1 MLQLLPLCKI
11 GRGFICFIVTWGM
24 ISCGFTGVNVCCRE
38 REQVQA
44 SGGAKSSSASGS
56 AEAEEEVC
64 VCVCVCVCVMAD
76 DAMEQ
81 VQLVSDRVEVLVIA
95 RWERCHKV
103 PTHYQIFC
111 RKRFH

>member
-1 MLQLLPLCKI
+1 MC
-11 GRGFICFIVTWGM
+11 
-24 ISCGFTGVNVCCRE
+24 
-38 REQVQA
+38 
-44 SGGAKSSSASGS
+44 
-56 AEAEEEVC
+56 VC
-64 VCVCVCVCVMAD
+64 VCVCVCVCLCVMTDEQQAKLF
-76 DAMEQ
+76 AMEQ

>member
-1 MLQLLPLCKI
+1 MCAAESESKCK
-11 GRGFICFIVTWGM
+11 RVEVRNLHQQV
-24 ISCGFTGVNVCCRE
+24 GVR
-38 REQVQA
+38 RQRRR
-44 SGGAKSSSASGS
+44 
-56 AEAEEEVC
+56 C
-64 VCVCVCVCVMAD
+64 VCVCVCVIAD
-76 DAMEQ
+76 EQQAKLFAMEQ